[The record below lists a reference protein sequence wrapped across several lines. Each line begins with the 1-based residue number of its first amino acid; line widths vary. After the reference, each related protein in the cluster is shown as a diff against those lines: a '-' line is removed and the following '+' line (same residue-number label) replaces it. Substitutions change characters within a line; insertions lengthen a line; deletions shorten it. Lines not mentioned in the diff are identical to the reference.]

1 MTAGIVCS
9 QYRRYWL
16 REYRRYYDLW
26 MTKDSRRLPLAD
38 WQLEDSDRLKEIFQS
53 KRAALKLTQEKLAE
67 GLGDGVT
74 QGAISH
80 FMNRRTALSLKA
92 VAVFAKMLDVKIEDI
107 SPTLAR
113 QIGELGLAAP
123 AEPKHSSGTH
133 SRTAAN
139 TPFPVGGDTEA
150 ADDKYA
156 HIPQYSAKAAAGLG
170 HENPH
175 VETLATLAF
184 KLDWLRT
191 KGVKAENLL
200 VIYAEGESMWPTIND
215 HDVLLVDKSKIDPA
229 DGHVFVLSST
239 DKGAIVKRL
248 VQSPLGGW
256 IIRSDNEDKT
266 EYADLLLSRSDVNEH
281 RIIGRVIWR
290 GGDL

>member
-1 MTAGIVCS
+1 MNKPTRTPLSDLQLADAERLRAIYNKRVRESKDRGDSPPLNQTEVGERCEWKSPQSTVS
-9 QYRRYWL
+9 QYMNGKVAL
-16 REYRRYYDLW
+16 NLDALVKLSKALDFDPVEV
-26 MTKDSRRLPLAD
+26 SPSLA
-38 WQLEDSDRLKEIFQS
+38 SGITRV
-53 KRAALKLTQEKLAE
+53 AE
-67 GLGDGVT
+67 SAPGANPA
-74 QGAISH
+74 QGRS
-80 FMNRRTALSLKA
+80 
-92 VAVFAKMLDVKIEDI
+92 
-107 SPTLAR
+107 
-113 QIGELGLAAP
+113 
-123 AEPKHSSGTH
+123 
-133 SRTAAN
+133 AAN

-150 ADDKYA
+150 AEDKYA

-229 DGHVFVLSST
+229 DGHVFVLAST
-239 DKGAIVKRL
+239 ERGAIVKRL

-256 IIRSDNEDKT
+256 IIRSDNEDKD
-266 EYADLLLSRSDVNEH
+266 EYGDLLLSRSDVNEH